1 MKIPDRLALMT
12 VKVVKFTVDI
22 LSRYNISKMT
32 EKKWLTRT
40 LIFETLSGVPAVVGA
55 LGRHMRSLRVLK

>member
-1 MKIPDRLALMT
+1 MT